1 MRRNFV
7 ALVQGALGDRFLV
20 ERELG
25 RGGAARVFLARDPGG
40 RQVALKVL
48 HPELLASSAADR
60 FLREI
65 RLAAQLDHPNIAPLL
80 ASGEQGWAVYYTM
93 AYIEGPSLRERLTA
107 GPLGIDETRRLAADL
122 LSALE
127 HAHGQ
132 GIVHRDVK
140 PENIVLSP
148 AGAVLLDFGIARA
161 VETIGAEQLTRSG
174 ITLGTSSYMS
184 PEQVQGLRTLG
195 PPTDLYSLACVLFE
209 CLAGR
214 PPFIHVNEFM
224 VLRLHMSEP
233 PPSLTALVPGAP
245 PGLIQGIER
254 ALAKA
259 PEDRWRSAGE
269 MRSAVLL

>member
-1 MRRNFV
+1 MARDFV
-7 ALVQGALGDRFLV
+7 ALVQGVLKDRFTV

-25 RGGAARVFLARDPGG
+25 RGGAARVFLAREPDG
-40 RQVALKVL
+40 RLVALKVL

-65 RLAAQLDHPNIAPLL
+65 RLAAQLQHPNIAPLL
-80 ASGEQGWAVYYTM
+80 GSGEQGWAVYYTM
-93 AYIEGPSLRERLTA
+93 AYVEGPSLRDRLTT
-107 GPLGIDETRRLAADL
+107 GPLGIEETRRLAADL

-127 HAHGQ
+127 HAHER

-140 PENIVLSP
+140 PDNIVIS
-148 AGAVLLDFGIARA
+148 AKGAVLLDFGIARA

-174 ITLGTSSYMS
+174 ITLGTSQYMS

-195 PPTDLYSLACVLFE
+195 APTDLYSMACVLYE

-214 PPFIHVNEFM
+214 PPFVHANEFM
-224 VLRLHMSEP
+224 VLRQHLTENP
-233 PPSLTALVPGAP
+233 VSLNQLVPGVPEAMA
-245 PGLIQGIER
+245 QAIER

-259 PEDRWRSAGE
+259 PEERWQSAGE
-269 MRSAVLL
+269 MRKALLL

>member
-1 MRRNFV
+1 MKRDFV
-7 ALVQGALGDRFLV
+7 ALVQGALGDRFQV

-25 RGGAARVFLARDPGG
+25 RGGAARVFLAREPDG
-40 RQVALKVL
+40 RRVALKVL

-80 ASGEQGWAVYYTM
+80 GSGEEGWAVYYTM
-93 AYIEGPSLRERLTA
+93 AYIEGPSLRERLAA
-107 GPLGIDETRRLAADL
+107 GALGVEDTRRVAEEL

-127 HAHGQ
+127 HAHER

-140 PENIVLSP
+140 PENIVLSSR
-148 AGAVLLDFGIARA
+148 GAVLLDFGIARA
-161 VETIGAEQLTRSG
+161 VDTIGAERLTRSG

-195 PPTDLYSLACVLFE
+195 PPTDLYALACVLFE

-214 PPFIHVNEFM
+214 PPFVHRNEFM
-224 VLRLHMSEP
+224 VLRQH
-233 PPSLTALVPGAP
+233 LTDTAQDLSSLVPGVPSSLADAI
-245 PGLIQGIER
+245 GR
-254 ALAKA
+254 ALAKEPA
-259 PEDRWRSAGE
+259 DRWQTAGE
-269 MRSAVLL
+269 MRNAVLL

>member
-7 ALVQGALGDRFLV
+7 ALVQGVLGERFEI

-25 RGGAARVFLARDPGG
+25 RGGAARVFLAREPGG
-40 RQVALKVL
+40 RRVALKVL

-65 RLAAQLDHPNIAPLL
+65 RLAGTLDHPNIAPLL
-80 ASGEQGWAVYYTM
+80 GSGEQGWAVYYTM
-93 AYIEGPSLRERLTA
+93 AYVEGPSLRERLTT
-107 GPLGIDETRRLAADL
+107 GPLGLDETRRLAADL

-127 HAHGQ
+127 HAHER

-140 PENIVLSP
+140 PENIVLSS

-161 VETIGAEQLTRSG
+161 VEQIGAEQLTRSG

-184 PEQVQGLRTLG
+184 PEQVQGLRVLG
-195 PPTDLYSLACVLFE
+195 PPTDLYALACVLFE

-214 PPFIHVNEFM
+214 PPFVHGNEFM
-224 VLRLHMSEP
+224 VLRQHLTDSP
-233 PPSLTALVPGAP
+233 PNLAAFVPGLP
-245 PGLIQGIER
+245 PGLAQAIER

-259 PEDRWRSAGE
+259 PEDRWQSAGA

>member
-7 ALVQGALGDRFLV
+7 ALVQGALGDRFQV

-65 RLAAQLDHPNIAPLL
+65 RLAQQLDHPNIAPLL

-122 LSALE
+122 LAALE
-127 HAHGQ
+127 HAHAR

-214 PPFIHVNEFM
+214 PPFVHVNEFM
-224 VLRLHMSEP
+224 VLRLHMSET
-233 PPSLTALVPGAP
+233 PPSLAALVPAAP
-245 PGLIQGIER
+245 TGLIQGIER
-254 ALAKA
+254 ALAKD
-259 PEDRWRSAGE
+259 PGDRWRSAGE

>member
-1 MRRNFV
+1 V
-7 ALVQGALGDRFLV
+7 LGERFEV

-25 RGGAARVFLARDPGG
+25 RGGAARVFLAREPGG

-80 ASGEQGWAVYYTM
+80 GSGEQGWAVYYTM
-93 AYIEGPSLRERLTA
+93 AYIEGPSLRERLTT
-107 GPLGIDETRRLAADL
+107 GPLGIDETRRLATDL

-140 PENIVLSP
+140 PENIVL
-148 AGAVLLDFGIARA
+148 AATGAVLLDFGIARA

-214 PPFIHVNEFM
+214 PPFVHTNEFM
-224 VLRLHMSEP
+224 VLRQHLSES
-233 PPSLTALVPGAP
+233 PPSLAALVPGVP
-245 PGLIQGIER
+245 PGLVRSIER

-259 PEDRWRSAGE
+259 PEARWQSAGE
-269 MRSAVLL
+269 MRNAMLL

>member
-7 ALVQGALGDRFLV
+7 ALVQGALGDRFQV

-25 RGGAARVFLARDPGG
+25 RGGAARVFLARDPEG
-40 RQVALKVL
+40 RHVALKVL

-65 RLAAQLDHPNIAPLL
+65 RLAQQLDHPNIAPLL

-122 LSALE
+122 LAALE
-127 HAHGQ
+127 HAHAR

-214 PPFIHVNEFM
+214 PPFVHVNEFM
-224 VLRLHMSEP
+224 VLRLHMTEP
-233 PPSLTALVPGAP
+233 PPNLTALVSGAP
-245 PGLIQGIER
+245 PGLTQGIER
-254 ALAKA
+254 ALAKD
-259 PEDRWRSAGE
+259 PGDRWRSAGE
-269 MRSAVLL
+269 MRSVVLL

>member
-7 ALVQGALGDRFLV
+7 ALVQGVMGERFQI

-25 RGGAARVFLARDPGG
+25 RGGAARVFLAREPGG

-65 RLAAQLDHPNIAPLL
+65 RLAGQLDHPNIAPLL
-80 ASGEQGWAVYYTM
+80 GSGEQGWAVYYTM
-93 AYIEGPSLRERLTA
+93 AYVEGPSLRERLTT
-107 GPLGIDETRRLAADL
+107 GPLGVEETRRVAGDL
-122 LSALE
+122 LSALQ
-127 HAHGQ
+127 HAHER

-140 PENIVLSP
+140 PENIVLS
-148 AGAVLLDFGIARA
+148 AGGAMLLDFGIARA

-195 PPTDLYSLACVLFE
+195 PPTDLYALACVLFE

-214 PPFIHVNEFM
+214 PPFVHTNEFM
-224 VLRLHMSEP
+224 VLRLHLTDP
-233 PPSLTALVPGAP
+233 PPNLAALVPGVP
-245 PGLIQGIER
+245 PGLVQAIDR

-259 PEDRWRSAGE
+259 PESRWQSAGE
-269 MRSAVLL
+269 MRRAVLL

>member
-7 ALVQGALGDRFLV
+7 ALVQGVLGERFEI

-25 RGGAARVFLARDPGG
+25 RGGAARVFLAREPGG
-40 RQVALKVL
+40 RRVALKVL

-65 RLAAQLDHPNIAPLL
+65 RLAGTLDHPNIAPLL
-80 ASGEQGWAVYYTM
+80 GSGEQGWAVYYTM
-93 AYIEGPSLRERLTA
+93 AYVEGPSLRERLTT
-107 GPLGIDETRRLAADL
+107 GPLGLDETRRLAADL

-127 HAHGQ
+127 HAHER

-140 PENIVLSP
+140 PENIVLSS

-161 VETIGAEQLTRSG
+161 VEQIGAEQLTRSG

-184 PEQVQGLRTLG
+184 PEQVQGLRVLG
-195 PPTDLYSLACVLFE
+195 PPTDLYALACVLFE

-214 PPFIHVNEFM
+214 PPFVHGNEFM
-224 VLRLHMSEP
+224 VLRQHLTESP
-233 PPSLTALVPGAP
+233 PNLAAFVPGLP
-245 PGLIQGIER
+245 PGLAQAIDR

-259 PEDRWRSAGE
+259 PEDRWQSAGA

>member
-7 ALVQGALGDRFLV
+7 ALVQGVLGDRFQI

-25 RGGAARVFLARDPGG
+25 RGGAARVFLARESGG

-65 RLAAQLDHPNIAPLL
+65 RLAGQLDHPNIAPLL
-80 ASGEQGWAVYYTM
+80 GSGEQGWAVYYTM
-93 AYIEGPSLRERLTA
+93 AYVEGPSLRERLTT
-107 GPLGIDETRRLAADL
+107 GPLGIEETRRVAADL
-122 LSALE
+122 LSALQ
-127 HAHGQ
+127 HAHER

-140 PENIVLSP
+140 PENIVLS
-148 AGAVLLDFGIARA
+148 ATGAVLLDFGIARA
-161 VETIGAEQLTRSG
+161 VETIGAEHLTRSG
-174 ITLGTSSYMS
+174 ITLGTSAYMS

-214 PPFIHVNEFM
+214 PPFQHQNEFM
-224 VLRLHMSEP
+224 VLRQHLSDP
-233 PPSLTALVPGAP
+233 PPSLSALVSGIPAGFAGA
-245 PGLIQGIER
+245 IER
-254 ALAKA
+254 ALAKPA
-259 PEDRWRSAGE
+259 EERWQSAGE
-269 MRSAVLL
+269 MRNAVLL

>member
-1 MRRNFV
+1 MRRDFV
-7 ALVQGALGDRFLV
+7 ALVQGVMGDRFKI

-25 RGGAARVFLARDPGG
+25 RGGAARVFLAREPGG

-65 RLAAQLDHPNIAPLL
+65 RLAGKLAHPNIAPLL
-80 ASGEQGWAVYYTM
+80 ESGEAGWAVFYTM
-93 AYIEGPSLRERLTA
+93 AYVEGPSLRERLTT
-107 GPLGIDETRRLAADL
+107 GPLGVQETRRVATDL
-122 LSALE
+122 LSALQ
-127 HAHGQ
+127 HAHEQ

-148 AGAVLLDFGIARA
+148 VGAVLLDFGIARA
-161 VETIGAEQLTRSG
+161 VETIGAEHLTRSG
-174 ITLGTSSYMS
+174 ITLGTSAYMS
-184 PEQVQGLRTLG
+184 PEQVQGLRNLG

-214 PPFIHVNEFM
+214 PPFVHPNEFM
-224 VLRLHMSEP
+224 VLRQHLSDP
-233 PPSLTALVPGAP
+233 PPGLAALVPATP
-245 PGLIQGIER
+245 PGLADALGR

-259 PEDRWRSAGE
+259 PEDRWQSAGE
-269 MRSAVLL
+269 MRNAVLL

>member
-7 ALVQGALGDRFLV
+7 ALVQGALGDRFQV

-25 RGGAARVFLARDPGG
+25 RGGAARVFLARDPEG
-40 RQVALKVL
+40 RHVALKVL

-65 RLAAQLDHPNIAPLL
+65 RLAQQLDHPNIAPLL

-122 LSALE
+122 LAALE
-127 HAHGQ
+127 HAHAR

-195 PPTDLYSLACVLFE
+195 PPTDLYSLACVLYE

-214 PPFIHVNEFM
+214 PPFVHVNEFM
-224 VLRLHMSEP
+224 VLRLHMSES
-233 PPSLTALVPGAP
+233 PPSLAALVPAAP
-245 PGLIQGIER
+245 PGLIQAIER
-254 ALAKA
+254 ALAKG

>member
-1 MRRNFV
+1 MRRDFV
-7 ALVQGALGDRFLV
+7 ALVQGVLGDRFKI

-25 RGGAARVFLARDPGG
+25 RGGAARVFLAREPEG
-40 RQVALKVL
+40 RLVALKVL

-65 RLAAQLDHPNIAPLL
+65 RLAATLEHPNIAPLL
-80 ASGEQGWAVYYTM
+80 GSGEQGWAVYYTM
-93 AYIEGPSLRERLTA
+93 AFVEGPSLRERLTT

-127 HAHGQ
+127 HAHAR

-140 PENIVLSP
+140 PDNIVLSP
-148 AGAVLLDFGIARA
+148 RGAVLLDFGIARA
-161 VETIGAEQLTRSG
+161 VQTIGAEQLTRSG
-174 ITLGTSSYMS
+174 ITLGTSQYMS

-195 PPTDLYSLACVLFE
+195 PPTDLYSFACVLYE

-214 PPFIHVNEFM
+214 PPFVHANEFM
-224 VLRLHMSEP
+224 VLRQHLSDS
-233 PPSLTALVPGAP
+233 PPSLAALVPSLPAGMAEV
-245 PGLIQGIER
+245 IER

-259 PEDRWRSAGE
+259 PEDRWQSAGE
-269 MRSAVLL
+269 MQKAMLL

>member
-7 ALVQGALGDRFLV
+7 ALVQGALGERFHI

-25 RGGAARVFLARDPGG
+25 RGGAARVFLAREPGG

-80 ASGEQGWAVYYTM
+80 GSGEQGWAVYYTM
-93 AYIEGPSLRERLTA
+93 AYVEGPSLRERLTT
-107 GPLGIDETRRLAADL
+107 GPLGLDETRRVAGDL

-127 HAHGQ
+127 HAHARGL
-132 GIVHRDVK
+132 VHRDVK

-161 VETIGAEQLTRSG
+161 VEQIGAEQLTRSG

-184 PEQVQGLRTLG
+184 PEQVQGLRVLG
-195 PPTDLYSLACVLFE
+195 PPTDLYAMACVLFE

-214 PPFIHVNEFM
+214 PPFVHHNEFM
-224 VLRLHMSEP
+224 VLRQHLTDP
-233 PPSLTALVPGAP
+233 PPNVAAYAPEVP
-245 PGLIQGIER
+245 PGLAQAIDR

-259 PEDRWRSAGE
+259 PEDRWQSAGE